1 MSLPPPV
8 TTPALI
14 GLDWGSTQVRAF
26 LFGQHGALLDSM
38 QAPLGVSHHP
48 GAAGVATVQ
57 AWLAAWLQAHPTV
70 PMLACGMAG
79 SQQGWQTVP
88 YLPTPL
94 PLAALGQHLTRLDA
108 PLNAWRRDVYLVP
121 GVSHHGAG
129 DGFRDVM
136 RGEETQLAG
145 LATAYPELEAPE
157 LILTP
162 GTHNKW
168 LRLQGGQ
175 LLALATCMT
184 GELYA
189 LLREHSLLAPLLADG
204 DFDADSFL
212 AGVAAARERGDWLHQ
227 LFGVRARGVQ
237 QQLPPAALN
246 DWLSGLLIG
255 YEIHGALA
263 AGGSVARC
271 GLIGSPALTRR
282 YATALQHLGIASVS
296 LDGERAASAGLWCIA
311 SQAGLCRQ
319 PAANLGLET

>member
-1 MSLPPPV
+1 MSHPLPV
-8 TTPALI
+8 TAPALI

-26 LFGQHGALLDSM
+26 LFGHDGKLLHSM

-48 GAAGVATVQ
+48 GAAGVAAVA
-57 AWLAAWLQAHPTV
+57 AWLAAWLQAYPGI
-70 PMLACGMAG
+70 PLLACGMVG
-79 SQQGWQTVP
+79 SQHGWQAVP

-108 PLNAWRRDVYLVP
+108 WGRAVYLVP
-121 GVSHHGAG
+121 GVCHDSAG

-145 LATAYPELEAPE
+145 LAAAYPELVAPE

-168 LRLQGGQ
+168 LRLQAGQ
-175 LLALATCMT
+175 LLSLSTCMT

-204 DFDADSFL
+204 AFDSDSFL
-212 AGVAAARERGDWLHQ
+212 AGVNAARDKGDWLHQ

-282 YATALQHLGIASVS
+282 YATALRQLGIVAVC
-296 LDGERAASAGLWCIA
+296 LDGERAASAGLWQIA
-311 SQAGLCRQ
+311 SQAGLCR
-319 PAANLGLET
+319 PLAANLILEP